1 MPVTSNNGSRPVAD
15 TWASRLFRK
24 GPTSSDDAPTSAGS
38 STPSELASVSAG
50 STPRLAQGRKVQP
63 RWSDVVDDCTDDDD
77 IVDDVEESV
86 AVGVEDSAA
95 APETSSRRRRRR
107 GNRAKL
113 VGGNGIKVW
122 SEPQVMNNAINA
134 GAGGKTDLRDR
145 ATATLE
151 DLGLL
156 ISTPGKVALPNS
168 PGTALMGQG
177 GVLLGTAPQHV
188 HYPCPVHAHT
198 VAEASSQQHSFV
210 GGIGYPY
217 CAAQPA
223 LAPQPIPTMCAVV
236 SHPGSHAAAVLPS
249 YIPMNISHTPH
260 ENGFLVASPHHSVYG
275 TLPFM
280 P

>member
-1 MPVTSNNGSRPVAD
+1 MPVTSNNGSCPVQD
-15 TWASRLFRK
+15 TWASRLFGK
-24 GPTSSDDAPTSAGS
+24 GSTSSDDVPTSAGS

-63 RWSDVVDDCTDDDD
+63 RWSDVVDDDL
-77 IVDDVEESV
+77 VDDVEESV

-95 APETSSRRRRRR
+95 APATSSRRRRRR
-107 GNRAKL
+107 GNHAKL
-113 VGGNGIKVW
+113 VGGNGIQLW

-134 GAGGKTDLRDR
+134 EAGGKTDLRDR

-156 ISTPGKVALPNS
+156 ISTPGKVALPNKPPS

-177 GVLLGTAPQHV
+177 GVLLGTSPQHV
-188 HYPCPVHAHT
+188 QHPCQPL
-198 VAEASSQQHSFV
+198 FV

-223 LAPQPIPTMCAVV
+223 LAPQPIPTM
-236 SHPGSHAAAVLPS
+236 SAVLP
-249 YIPMNISHTPH
+249 MQLQFFSHTPH